1 MRSANPFAAAAPTR
15 RPKPVDNSPPPAYSP
30 PSNAAILRGPMQ
42 TAADS
47 PYAFLTQFD
56 TIFLI
61 DDSGSMAG
69 RSWRE
74 TSAALRAIT
83 PICTAHDADGIDI
96 YFLNHRNPVAGSTCG
111 AYTKI
116 TTAAAVEEIFNS
128 VRPLG
133 GTPTA
138 TRLGHILK
146 PYLAQLEESIERLAH
161 GEDVPVK
168 PLNIIVI
175 TDGVPSDDVESVI
188 VKAARKLDQY
198 DAEPWQVG
206 IQFFQVG
213 REPEAADDLREL
225 DDALSGE
232 HGIRDMVD
240 TVPWSGEDGQTLTA
254 EGILKVCLGSVLR
267 KLDRRRGS
275 DERLRQH

>member
-1 MRSANPFAAAAPTR
+1 
-15 RPKPVDNSPPPAYSP
+15 
-30 PSNAAILRGPMQ
+30 MQ
-42 TAADS
+42 TTADS

-111 AYTKI
+111 AYTNV
-116 TTAAAVEEIFNS
+116 TTAAAVEEIFQS
-128 VRPLG
+128 VRPSG

-138 TRLGHILK
+138 TRLNHILK
-146 PYLAQLEESIERLAH
+146 PYLTQLEESIERLAR

-168 PLNIIVI
+168 PLNIIVV

-188 VKAARKLDQY
+188 VKAAKKLDQY

-213 REPEAADDLREL
+213 REPEAAEDLQEL
-225 DDALSGE
+225 DDALSAE